1 MADLELFKQYLGLAD
16 LLISQSSKED
26 VAETA
31 RLLALNVAHYQ
42 SKFGELPLDET
53 LAMLHTNRPN
63 EAQLAMLV
71 SGMETLVGV
80 LGMVR
85 GGGLE
90 DDSAVH

>member
-1 MADLELFKQYLGLAD
+1 MADMEELRQYTKLAD
-16 LLISQSSKED
+16 MLIEASSKED

-42 SKFGELPLDET
+42 MKFDELPLDEQR
-53 LAMLHTNRPN
+53 AMLHTNRPN
-63 EAQLAMLV
+63 EAQLSMLV

-85 GGGLE
+85 GGRLE

>member
-1 MADLELFKQYLGLAD
+1 MVPSHHPSRIAVSASATDNK
-16 LLISQSSKED
+16 D

-31 RLLALNVAHYQ
+31 RILALNSAHYQ

-53 LAMLHTNRPN
+53 LAMLHTNRQN

-85 GGGLE
+85 GGRLE
-90 DDSAVH
+90 DDFAVH